1 MSGYEK
7 AYWLLSNFPL
17 TTGCVIGIVA
27 SIVILTVTFGPPYP
41 LTLLIDLL
49 IVAGALTI
57 EIRMKRKREQEEFSR
72 LRAELDEK
80 LHPGRKN
87 QG

>member
-17 TTGCVIGIVA
+17 TTGFAIGMTFSLAVLA
-27 SIVILTVTFGPPYP
+27 VTFGISP
-41 LTLLIDLL
+41 LLPLFDLA
-49 IVAGALTI
+49 IFAGALTI
-57 EIRMKRKREQEEFSR
+57 ELRMKRKREHVEYIRQ
-72 LRAELDEK
+72 RAELEEK
-80 LHPGRKN
+80 LHPGGKG